1 MNIQVKRLIG
11 HSLGGSHTQELLYPW
26 NWTALPTNLEAQR
39 TPYNWNFM
47 EASSLRHDKLLTP
60 FLAPSF
66 PAPLPSLEDWSGL
79 KTLSFSS
86 DLVFLVT
93 SPQPGAP

>member
-39 TPYNWNFM
+39 TPSGP
-47 EASSLRHDKLLTP
+47 SSLSVRWEWADDSKLLIRLGLSGDQPPTRSP
-60 FLAPSF
+60 LAAHSDLSCETKDAPSV
-66 PAPLPSLEDWSGL
+66 PI
-79 KTLSFSS
+79 T
-86 DLVFLVT
+86 
-93 SPQPGAP
+93 